1 MQLKSH
7 TTFHLPQSSR
17 LALIVGI
24 LSFNFALTG
33 CGQKEP
39 TQKKA
44 EPQNI
49 ELIAQDLVAVQS
61 GDSVQMTAFTG
72 TIRAVNQSSI
82 QAQVSATATNVN
94 AQVGDKV
101 QKGQILLRLNNQDNA
116 ARLAQAQANKA
127 SAQAQANQAKLM
139 MERKLRLLN
148 QGFISKVEYEQS
160 RVDYQAQLE
169 NARAQQ
175 ANVDIALKADQDG
188 LIKSPISGVITSR
201 QVEPGQT
208 VAIGQT
214 LFEIVDTNQLEIQ
227 AKVPSDMQS
236 ALSVGNQVEYHIQGN
251 PNRLT
256 AVISRISPIA
266 DQASRQIEFFATPK
280 ETLSSL
286 SIGSFI
292 DGNIIS
298 SQKISGQ
305 IVPLDLVKN
314 IESQPYV
321 WIVRQNK
328 IMKVQVQLLEQRYKD
343 NIAVVKGLETGD
355 HVSRLEFTDADIQKT
370 VTLDSKQ
377 K

>member
-1 MQLKSH
+1 MQFKSH
-7 TTFHLPQSSR
+7 NMLNKLCSSHFI
-17 LALIVGI
+17 LFIGI
-24 LSFNFALTG
+24 LSLNLSLSG
-33 CGQKEP
+33 CDKREPIQKQD
-39 TQKKA
+39 T
-44 EPQNI
+44 PQAI
-49 ELIAQDLVAVQS
+49 ELIAQDLVAVKA
-61 GDSVQMTAFTG
+61 GDSVQMAAFTG

-82 QAQVSATATNVN
+82 QAQVTATASNVN
-94 AQVGDKV
+94 VQVGDKV
-101 QKGQILLRLNNQDNA
+101 QKGQLLLRLNNQDNA
-116 ARLAQAQANKA
+116 ARLAQAQANQA

-160 RVDYQAQLE
+160 QVDYQAQLE

-175 ANVDIALKADQDG
+175 ANVNIALKADQDG
-188 LIKSPISGVITSR
+188 LIYSPISGVITSR

-208 VAIGQT
+208 VTIGQT

-227 AKVPSDMQS
+227 AKVPSDMQT
-236 ALSVGNQVEYHIQGN
+236 ALKIGNPIEYHIQGN
-251 PNRLT
+251 PNILT
-256 AVISRISPIA
+256 AVINRISPIA
-266 DQASRQIEFFATPK
+266 DQASRQIDFFATPK
-280 ETLSSL
+280 ETLNSL

-292 DGNIIS
+292 EGNIIS
-298 SQKISGQ
+298 TQKISGQ

-314 IESQPYV
+314 VESSPYV

-343 NIAVVKGLETGD
+343 NIAVVQGLEPTD
-355 HVSRLEFTDADIQKT
+355 QLSRLEFTDADIKKT